1 MPLTVELPSWQPV
14 LKPDSPLFHCPQCD
28 QVDKGWNHSLI
39 LVQILNL
46 TYCRVILCIEA
57 HVCKDFEIRF
67 STVKNKIAHILSER
81 DPLPVGN
88 WFIIPSWLPG
98 ALYCKNEWMEG
109 TDGWVIPS
117 SIRLTTTTLDTSRV
131 LQKYIFLRRQ
141 KPNLSHVQ
149 SC

>member
-1 MPLTVELPSWQPV
+1 MFVKT
-14 LKPDSPLFHCPQCD
+14 LKSGSPRQ
-28 QVDKGWNHSLI
+28 
-39 LVQILNL
+39 
-46 TYCRVILCIEA
+46 
-57 HVCKDFEIRF
+57 
-67 STVKNKIAHILSER
+67 KNKIAHILSER

-98 ALYCKNEWMEG
+98 ALCCKNEWMEG

-149 SC
+149 SCWEISNINF